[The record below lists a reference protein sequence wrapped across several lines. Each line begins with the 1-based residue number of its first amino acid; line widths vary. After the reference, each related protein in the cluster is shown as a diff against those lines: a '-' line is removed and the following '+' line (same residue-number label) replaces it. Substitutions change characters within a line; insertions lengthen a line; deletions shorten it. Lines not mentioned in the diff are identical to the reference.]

1 MHGSEGSKFINSTEV
16 SYLDTSNIRREDF
29 DTPFH
34 ISVYI
39 KRDDFTFI
47 SHIRTV
53 KFSILT
59 DGVYS
64 SQLVTGTER
73 W

>member
-1 MHGSEGSKFINSTEV
+1 MHGSEESKLINSTEV
-16 SYLDTSNIRREDF
+16 SYLNTSKIRREDF
-29 DTPFH
+29 DTPLH

-39 KRDDFTFI
+39 KRDDFTCI
-47 SHIRTV
+47 SHIRTA
-53 KFSILT
+53 KSSILI

-64 SQLVTGTER
+64 SQLVTGAER